1 MLVGKRSIW
10 DRKMFDG
17 EAEEHGPSGGDDRRL
32 ASVLVADIC
41 GFSSLAERDEDLA
54 LAVVRRVGEILN
66 TIAKRYEGRNFHEAG
81 DGFFFEFASA
91 NRSIKSAREMLS
103 TISKDKTL
111 KRLADVNIRIGMHL
125 GDVQVEPNGNLM
137 GHGVNVAARLQQNAD
152 PGSILASKSLVD
164 ALSEKQGRFWTRRR
178 LSLKNLKT
186 PIVAFNI
193 RDDRSVGMLVRDVWS
208 SRRWSILAG
217 AAAIVTI
224 VLIAMQ
230 TVFAP
235 PEIRPNP
242 IDREAVRASLAPLI
256 KADRPVD
263 DMVSAL
269 MKTDD
274 FEDAIQVLREEY
286 EEKRETLSRSQS
298 LDLLHQIAA
307 ISVNRDV
314 TVAEQV
320 YSEILKLDP
329 FDAEALYQMADLY
342 SKRDF
347 EGLARS
353 SLLKSLDGSEISDRQ
368 RLRAQIALAELDR
381 SATGDGSTVERF
393 SELAEQA
400 SQEGFDDVSQLAR
413 YTAIRERF
421 MYGAETVSPEQD
433 AAAFFE
439 PLIEETQLLVEEQT
453 NAGYLYEVSES
464 LLTLSTMQNRIG
476 AFQSSLQTLERAL
489 EIETTLRRPARMMAI
504 HANLAYL
511 KVAWNEAS
519 PDEEGARLR
528 EAEGHVA
535 EVRDLADREGLTSR
549 EYYNWYILALIENQ
563 RENTALSCSHL
574 DKAVQAWPEKYLAGM
589 NPEELASDLNCA
601 S

>member
-1 MLVGKRSIW
+1 
-10 DRKMFDG
+10 MFDG
-17 EAEEHGPSGGDDRRL
+17 EADEHGPSGGDDRRL

-54 LAVVRRVGEILN
+54 LAVVRRVGELLN

-81 DGFFFEFASA
+81 DGYFFEFASA

-103 TISKDKTL
+103 AISKDKAL
-111 KRLADVNIRIGMHL
+111 KQLAEVNIRIGMHL

-164 ALSEKQGRFWTRRR
+164 ALSEKQGRFWSRRR

-193 RDDRSVGMLVRDVWS
+193 RDDRSIGMLVRDVWS
-208 SRRWSILAG
+208 SRRWTILAG
-217 AAAIVTI
+217 AAALAAIVFI
-224 VLIAMQ
+224 SMQ

-256 KADRPVD
+256 KANRPVD

-274 FEDAIQVLREEY
+274 FEDAIQLLRDEY
-286 EEKRETLSRSQS
+286 EQKQETLSRAQS

-307 ISVNRDV
+307 LSVNRDV

-329 FDAEALYQMADLY
+329 FDAEALFQMAKFY
-342 SKRDF
+342 RKRDF

-353 SLLKSLDGSEISDRQ
+353 SLLKALDGSEITDRQ
-368 RLRAQIALAELDR
+368 KLRAQIALLELDR
-381 SATGDGSTVERF
+381 GANENDSNDARF
-393 SELAEQA
+393 AELAEQA
-400 SQEGFDDVSQLAR
+400 SQGGFDDVSQLAR

-421 MYGAETVSPEQD
+421 MFGAETVESEQD
-433 AAAFFE
+433 APAFFE
-439 PLIEETQLLVEEQT
+439 PLIEETQLLVDEQT
-453 NAGYLYEVSES
+453 RAGYLYEVSES

-511 KVAWNEAS
+511 KVAWNEVS
-519 PDEEGARLR
+519 PDARDTLLS

-535 EVRDLADREGLTSR
+535 QVRELADREGLTSR

-563 RENTALSCSHL
+563 RQNTVLSCSHL
-574 DKAVQAWPEKYLAGM
+574 EKAIQAWPEKYLAGV
-589 NPEELASDLNCA
+589 NPEELARDLDCVF
-601 S
+601 

>member
-1 MLVGKRSIW
+1 
-10 DRKMFDG
+10 MFDG
-17 EAEEHGPSGGDDRRL
+17 EAEEHSPSGGDDRRL

-54 LAVVRRVGEILN
+54 LAVVRRVGELLN
-66 TIAKRYEGRNFHEAG
+66 TIAKRHEGRNFHEAG

-91 NRSIKSAREMLS
+91 NRSIYSAREMLS
-103 TISKDKTL
+103 AISKDKAL
-111 KRLADVNIRIGMHL
+111 KRLAEVNIRIGMHL

-164 ALSEKQGRFWTRRR
+164 ALSEKQGSFWSRRR

-193 RDDRSVGMLVRDVWS
+193 RDDRSIGMLVRDVWS
-208 SRRWSILAG
+208 SRRWTILAG
-217 AAAIVTI
+217 AAALAAIVFI
-224 VLIAMQ
+224 SMQ

-274 FEDAIQVLREEY
+274 FEDAIQVLRDEY
-286 EEKRETLSRSQS
+286 EQKQETLSRAQS

-329 FDAEALYQMADLY
+329 FDAEALFQMAKLY
-342 SKRDF
+342 RKRDF

-353 SLLKSLDGSEISDRQ
+353 SLLKALDGSEITDRQ
-368 RLRAQIALAELDR
+368 KLRAQIALLELDR
-381 SATGDGSTVERF
+381 GANENDSNDARF
-393 SELAEQA
+393 AALAEQA
-400 SQEGFDDVSQLAR
+400 SQGGFDDVSQLAR

-421 MYGAETVSPEQD
+421 MFGAETVESEQD
-433 AAAFFE
+433 APAFFE
-439 PLIEETQLLVEEQT
+439 PLIEETQLLVDEQT
-453 NAGYLYEVSES
+453 SAGYLYEVSES

-476 AFQSSLQTLERAL
+476 EFQSSLQTLERAL
-489 EIETTLRRPARMMAI
+489 EIEATLRRPARMMAI

-519 PDEEGARLR
+519 PDARDTLLS

-535 EVRDLADREGLTSR
+535 QVRELADREGLTSR

-563 RENTALSCSHL
+563 RQNTVLSCSHL
-574 DKAVQAWPEKYLAGM
+574 EKAIQAWPEKYLAGV
-589 NPEELASDLNCA
+589 NPEELARDLDCV

>member
-1 MLVGKRSIW
+1 
-10 DRKMFDG
+10 MFDG

-54 LAVVRRVGEILN
+54 LAVVRRVGELLN
-66 TIAKRYEGRNFHEAG
+66 TIAKRHEGRNFHEAG
-81 DGFFFEFASA
+81 DGYFFEFASA
-91 NRSIKSAREMLS
+91 NRSIKSAREMLWA
-103 TISKDKTL
+103 ISKDKAL
-111 KRLADVNIRIGMHL
+111 KRLAEVNIRIGMHL

-164 ALSEKQGRFWTRRR
+164 ALSEKQGRFWSRRR

-193 RDDRSVGMLVRDVWS
+193 RDDRSIGMLVRDVWS
-208 SRRWSILAG
+208 SRRWTILAG
-217 AAAIVTI
+217 AAALAAIVFI
-224 VLIAMQ
+224 SMQ

-274 FEDAIQVLREEY
+274 FEDAIQVLRDEY
-286 EEKRETLSRSQS
+286 EQKQETLSRAQS

-329 FDAEALYQMADLY
+329 FDAEALFQMAKLY
-342 SKRDF
+342 RKRDF

-353 SLLKSLDGSEISDRQ
+353 SLLKALDGSEITDRQ
-368 RLRAQIALAELDR
+368 KLRAQIALLELDR
-381 SATGDGSTVERF
+381 GANENDSNDARF
-393 SELAEQA
+393 AELAEQA
-400 SQEGFDDVSQLAR
+400 SQGGFDDVSQLAR

-421 MYGAETVSPEQD
+421 MFGAETVESEQD
-433 AAAFFE
+433 APAFFE
-439 PLIEETQLLVEEQT
+439 PLIEETQLLVDEQT
-453 NAGYLYEVSES
+453 SAGYLYEVSES

-476 AFQSSLQTLERAL
+476 EFQSSLQTLERAL

-519 PDEEGARLR
+519 PNARDTLLS

-535 EVRDLADREGLTSR
+535 QVRELADREGLTSR

-563 RENTALSCSHL
+563 RQNSALSCSHL
-574 DKAVQAWPEKYLAGM
+574 EKAIQAWPEKYLAGV
-589 NPEELASDLNCA
+589 NPEELARDLDCV